1 MMALRGSLARFE
13 EAVMRRWF
21 FVAAFFLMMPGPQAS
36 AQYFDTP
43 TLRGT
48 TPYVPASPRYA
59 RWDGFYIG
67 GQVGYTAISADFSGG
82 VADLVANILRN
93 TTVQSEFAPSQWVN
107 LPSRSQPGASYGA
120 FLGYSIQFEDTIIGV
135 EGNYNRVS
143 AKMSSSD
150 SIARNVN
157 TSDGYSND
165 VTVSGSASFEI
176 TDIATVRMRAGWVKD
191 WFIPYGFVG
200 VAIGRGGSV
209 RSASVS
215 IDGFDADPGCAPS
228 CLPNYTFFQSQS
240 DVKNGTIAFG
250 WTIGAGIDWAVTS
263 NFFFRSEYEYVS
275 FPNFA
280 GISASIST
288 GRVAAGLRF

>member
-1 MMALRGSLARFE
+1 MCRWLVVVAFGLLGFASHA
-13 EAVMRRWF
+13 EA
-21 FVAAFFLMMPGPQAS
+21 QI
-36 AQYFDTP
+36 FDTP

-48 TPYVPASPRYA
+48 SPFIPAAPKYR
-59 RWDGFYIG
+59 RWDGFYAG
-67 GQVGYTAISADFSGG
+67 GQVGYSAISANFSAG
-82 VADLVANILRN
+82 VSDLVANILRN
-93 TTVQSEFAPSQWVN
+93 TIVQNEFAPSQWVN
-107 LPSRSQPGASYGA
+107 LPSRSEPGASYGA

-150 SIARNVN
+150 TIARNVN

-176 TDIATVRMRAGWVKD
+176 TDVATVRMRAGWVKD

-215 IDGFDADPGCAPS
+215 INGFDADPACTS
-228 CLPNYTFFQSQS
+228 CLPPYAFSQSQS

-250 WTIGAGIDWAVTS
+250 WTIGAGIDWAIAS
-263 NFFFRSEYEYVS
+263 NFFFRSEFEYVS

>member
-1 MMALRGSLARFE
+1 MC
-13 EAVMRRWF
+13 RWF
-21 FVAAFFLMMPGPQAS
+21 VVAALLLVSGSQAN

-48 TPYVPASPRYA
+48 SPFVPAAPRYA
-59 RWDGFYIG
+59 RWDGFYFG
-67 GQVGYTAISADFSGG
+67 GQVGYSAISANFSGG
-82 VADLVANILRN
+82 VADLVENILRN
-93 TTVQSEFAPSQWVN
+93 TIVQNEFAPSQWVN

-150 SIARNVN
+150 TIARNVN

-200 VAIGRGGSV
+200 VAIGHGGSV

-215 IDGFDADPGCAPS
+215 ISGIDADPACAP
-228 CLPNYTFFQSQS
+228 CLPPYSSSQSQS